1 MPTRKRR
8 GLSPIPEEGSDE
20 DADEDRVEDVDED
33 RAEDADEDRVEDAA
47 TALVQ
52 VGPVRLPNINGLT

>member
-8 GLSPIPEEGSDE
+8 GLSPIPEEGSD
-20 DADEDRVEDVDED
+20 
-33 RAEDADEDRVEDAA
+33 EDADEDRVEDAA